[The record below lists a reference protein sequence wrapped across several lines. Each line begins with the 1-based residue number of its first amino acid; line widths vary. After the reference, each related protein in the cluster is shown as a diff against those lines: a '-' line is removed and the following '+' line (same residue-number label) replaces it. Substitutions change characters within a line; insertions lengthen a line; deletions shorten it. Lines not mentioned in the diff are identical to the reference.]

1 MEAVKPFPHLLII
14 QPLKTGAKPY
24 YFNLDTAAFEELT
37 RSTEFRWAS
46 QERLTLKGSIYPGF
60 KGGLKQLDTLC
71 QNYYGHLKGTVQAV
85 LDANQA
91 LADEV
96 QPYRAGVV
104 IHLPDVVG
112 ASEEGVMLWS

>member
-1 MEAVKPFPHLLII
+1 MEAVKPFPHPLII

-37 RSTEFRWAS
+37 RSTECRWAS

-112 ASEEGVMLWS
+112 RVRRG